1 MQRERGR
8 SVIMGIRWAAICG
21 FYIIVS
27 VKCGTSQEPY
37 LLEVTDSS
45 SDTESPLKG
54 SFPLSLDFEA
64 LPFFKLVCES
74 PPFAFWEACC
84 PSGCETEPKR
94 IEKKPGEVA
103 REAGET
109 GEDISVGYGIRVKP
123 VVPSLSSRHTVDSPD
138 IIPLS
143 PR

>member
-1 MQRERGR
+1 
-8 SVIMGIRWAAICG
+8 MGVRWAAICG

-64 LPFFKLVCES
+64 LPFFKLGGES
-74 PPFAFWEACC
+74 GFIPRFGLWEACC

-94 IEKKPGEVA
+94 IEKRPGEVA
-103 REAGET
+103 REAGE
-109 GEDISVGYGIRVKP
+109 DISVGYGKRGKP
-123 VVPSLSSRHTVDSPD
+123 YN
-138 IIPLS
+138 IEG
-143 PR
+143 

>member
-8 SVIMGIRWAAICG
+8 SVVMGIRWATICG

-37 LLEVTDSS
+37 LLEVADSS

-64 LPFFKLVCES
+64 LPVFKLGGES
-74 PPFAFWEACC
+74 GFIPPFALWEACC

-94 IEKKPGEVA
+94 IEKRPGEVA
-103 REAGET
+103 LEAEET
-109 GEDISVGYGIRVKP
+109 GEDISVGYGKRVKP
-123 VVPSLSSRHTVDSPD
+123 YNIES
-138 IIPLS
+138 
-143 PR
+143 

>member
-1 MQRERGR
+1 M
-8 SVIMGIRWAAICG
+8 IMGVRWAAICG

-64 LPFFKLVCES
+64 LPFFKLGGES
-74 PPFAFWEACC
+74 GFIPRFGLWEACC

-94 IEKKPGEVA
+94 IEKRPGEVA
-103 REAGET
+103 REAGE
-109 GEDISVGYGIRVKP
+109 DISVGYGKRGKP
-123 VVPSLSSRHTVDSPD
+123 YN
-138 IIPLS
+138 IEG
-143 PR
+143 